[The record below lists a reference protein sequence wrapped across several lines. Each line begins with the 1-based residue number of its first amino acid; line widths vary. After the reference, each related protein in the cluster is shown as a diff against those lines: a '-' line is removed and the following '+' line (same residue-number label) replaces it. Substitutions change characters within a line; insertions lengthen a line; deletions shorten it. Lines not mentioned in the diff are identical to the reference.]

1 MEAIRKVYK
10 QLPDVLKMPKE
21 LQHRRVEVILLPL
34 DEEAPSPRAAKATA
48 SKLARFA
55 GAWAGEPVVREEQG
69 EYETR
74 EEFK

>member
-21 LQHRRVEVILLPL
+21 LRHRRVEVILLPL
-34 DEEAPSPRAAKATA
+34 DEEVPSHRTAKAIA

-55 GAWAGEPVVREEQG
+55 GAWVGEPVVREAIAP
-69 EYETR
+69 
-74 EEFK
+74 